1 MTPHIENILTTKLRR
16 TVLKK
21 PFPPFLN
28 ALYKT
33 ILPAIAF
40 IEPRSVNVFV
50 VPAPLIIEPRITNIP
65 EIKAAVLNFT
75 ILETTA
81 VPNTFTAWLAPSD
94 QPRNKPLLMKN
105 QTEISNVIRTF

>member
-40 IEPRSVNVFV
+40 MK
-50 VPAPLIIEPRITNIP
+50 LIIH
-65 EIKAAVLNFT
+65 
-75 ILETTA
+75 
-81 VPNTFTAWLAPSD
+81 PSSTG
-94 QPRNKPLLMKN
+94 
-105 QTEISNVIRTF
+105 TEY